1 MADNKK
7 LTGGRWLA
15 LAVAVL
21 ALGGGGWW
29 WWSKSQ
35 TEAGADKAGA
45 DGKTVAAAGQA
56 GPGAG
61 GPGGGRRNLPVPAV
75 IDQVRAGDVP
85 VIVTAIGTVTA
96 RATAAARPRVDGLL
110 QSVSF
115 REGQVVRAGDVI
127 AQIDPLPFQAALQQ
141 AQGQLAK
148 DQAQLDSAKLDLA
161 RYQKLLEQDSIARQ
175 QVEAQAALVKQL
187 EGTLQADRAQV
198 ATAQLNLGYTQ
209 VKAPISGRTGLRQVD
224 AGNMVRASDT
234 NGIVI
239 ITEVQ
244 PITAVFAV
252 PQEVLPSVLTRLNVK
267 TAEERLKVLAIDRDG
282 RTVLDA
288 GELLAVDNQIDAAT
302 GTVKLKA
309 VFPNKSNRLFP
320 NQFVNTKLE
329 LEQLEGALTVPQS
342 AVQRGA
348 PGTFVYV
355 VTPEKTA
362 SLRKVQL
369 GVVSGDRVV
378 ITSGLKDGEAIVI
391 DGADKLRDGA
401 PVTTVQAPPP
411 ERRRQRGEGK
421 QGDGKGV
428 APAAG
433 ATAVTPAAPGAA
445 AAAAGGDAP
454 KKSWADFSDSEK
466 AERRKQREAAGGAP
480 GAAPAT
486 TPAASAG
493 TSSATAGNAP
503 RKAWA
508 DLSDADKAERRKQ
521 REATGGAGKP

>member
-1 MADNKK
+1 M
-7 LTGGRWLA
+7 
-15 LAVAVL
+15 AVL
-21 ALGGGGWW
+21 AGGGW

-35 TEAGADKAGA
+35 VDAGADKAGA
-45 DGKTVAAAGQA
+45 DGKAAAAPGQA
-56 GPGAG
+56 GPGGA
-61 GPGGGRRNLPVPAV
+61 GGRRNMPVPAV

-96 RATAAARPRVDGLL
+96 RSTAAARARVDGLL

-115 REGQVVRAGDVI
+115 REGQLVRAGDVI

-148 DQAQLDSAKLDLA
+148 DQAQLDSAKLDLV

-175 QVEAQAALVKQL
+175 QVDAQAALVKQL

-198 ATAQLNLGYTQ
+198 ATAQLNVGYTQ
-209 VKAPISGRTGLRQVD
+209 VKAPITGRTGLRQVD

-252 PQEVLPSVLTRLNVK
+252 PQEVLPSVLARLNAK
-267 TAEERLKVLAIDRDG
+267 TAEDRLKVQAIDRDG
-282 RTVLDA
+282 RTVLDT

-309 VFPNKSNRLFP
+309 VFPNKASRLFP
-320 NQFVNTKLE
+320 NQFVNAKLE
-329 LEQLEGALTVPQS
+329 LEQLDGALTVPQS

-348 PGTFVYV
+348 PGTYVYV

-369 GVVSGDRVV
+369 GVTSGDRVV
-378 ITSGLKDGEAIVI
+378 VTSGLKEGEAIVI

-401 PVTTVQAPPP
+401 TVTTVQAPPP
-411 ERRRQRGEGK
+411 VRTRQRGDGK
-421 QGDGKGV
+421 QSDSKGSV
-428 APAAG
+428 PATSAATSSPAASSAG
-433 ATAVTPAAPGAA
+433 PAA
-445 AAAAGGDAP
+445 AASGDAP
-454 KKSWADFSDSEK
+454 KKSWADLSDVEKAERRKQREATGGAPGNTPPAAAPASAGATGDAPRKAWADLSDAEK

-480 GAAPAT
+480 GA
-486 TPAASAG
+486 
-493 TSSATAGNAP
+493 
-503 RKAWA
+503 
-508 DLSDADKAERRKQ
+508 
-521 REATGGAGKP
+521 GKP

>member
-7 LTGGRWLA
+7 MTGGRWLGLAA
-15 LAVAVL
+15 LVAVL
-21 ALGGGGWW
+21 AGGGW

-35 TEAGADKAGA
+35 VDAGADKAGA
-45 DGKTVAAAGQA
+45 DGKAAAAPGQA
-56 GPGAG
+56 GPGGA
-61 GPGGGRRNLPVPAV
+61 GGRRNMPVPAV

-85 VIVTAIGTVTA
+85 VVVTAIGTVTA
-96 RATAAARPRVDGLL
+96 RSTAAARARVDGLL

-115 REGQVVRAGDVI
+115 REGQFVRAGDVI
-127 AQIDPLPFQAALQQ
+127 AQIDPLPFQATLQQ
-141 AQGQLAK
+141 ALGQLAK
-148 DQAQLDSAKLDLA
+148 DQAQLDSAKLDLV

-175 QVEAQAALVKQL
+175 QVDAQAALVKQL

-198 ATAQLNLGYTQ
+198 ATAQLNVGYTQ
-209 VKAPISGRTGLRQVD
+209 VKAPITGRTGLRQVD

-252 PQEVLPSVLTRLNVK
+252 PQEVLPSVLARLNAK
-267 TAEERLKVLAIDRDG
+267 TAEDRLKVQAIDRDG
-282 RTVLDA
+282 RTVLDT

-309 VFPNKSNRLFP
+309 VFPNKASRLFP
-320 NQFVNTKLE
+320 NQFVNAKLE
-329 LEQLEGALTVPQS
+329 LEQLDGALTVPQS

-348 PGTFVYV
+348 PGTYVYV

-369 GVVSGDRVV
+369 GVTSGDRVV
-378 ITSGLKDGEAIVI
+378 VTSGLKEGEAIVI

-401 PVTTVQAPPP
+401 TVTTVQAPPP
-411 ERRRQRGEGK
+411 VRTRQRGDGK
-421 QGDGKGV
+421 QGDGKGSAPATSAATS
-428 APAAG
+428 APAASSAG
-433 ATAVTPAAPGAA
+433 PAA
-445 AAAAGGDAP
+445 AASGDAP
-454 KKSWADFSDSEK
+454 KKSWADLSDVEKAERRKQREATGGAPGNTPPAAAPASAGATGDAPRKAWADLSDAEK

-480 GAAPAT
+480 GA
-486 TPAASAG
+486 
-493 TSSATAGNAP
+493 
-503 RKAWA
+503 
-508 DLSDADKAERRKQ
+508 
-521 REATGGAGKP
+521 GKP

>member
-7 LTGGRWLA
+7 MTGGRWLGLAA
-15 LAVAVL
+15 LVAVL
-21 ALGGGGWW
+21 AGGGW

-35 TEAGADKAGA
+35 VDTGADKAGA
-45 DGKTVAAAGQA
+45 DGKAAAAPGQA
-56 GPGAG
+56 GPGGA
-61 GPGGGRRNLPVPAV
+61 GGRRNMPVPAV

-96 RATAAARPRVDGLL
+96 RSTAAARARVDGLL

-115 REGQVVRAGDVI
+115 REGQLVRAGDVI
-127 AQIDPLPFQAALQQ
+127 AQIDALPYQAALQQ
-141 AQGQLAK
+141 ALGQLAK
-148 DQAQLDSAKLDLA
+148 DQAQLDSAKLDLV

-175 QVEAQAALVKQL
+175 QVDAQAALVKQL

-198 ATAQLNLGYTQ
+198 ATAQLNVGYTQ
-209 VKAPISGRTGLRQVD
+209 VKAPITGRTGLRQVD

-252 PQEVLPSVLTRLNVK
+252 PQEVLPSVLARLNAK
-267 TAEERLKVLAIDRDG
+267 TAEDRLKVQAIDRDG
-282 RTVLDA
+282 RTVLDT

-309 VFPNKSNRLFP
+309 VFPNKASRLFP
-320 NQFVNTKLE
+320 NQFVNAKLE
-329 LEQLEGALTVPQS
+329 LEQLDGALTVPQS

-348 PGTFVYV
+348 PGTYVYV

-369 GVVSGDRVV
+369 GVTSGDRVV
-378 ITSGLKDGEAIVI
+378 VTSGLKEGEAIVI

-401 PVTTVQAPPP
+401 TVTTVQAPPP
-411 ERRRQRGEGK
+411 VRTRQRGDGK
-421 QGDGKGV
+421 QSDGKGSAPATSAATS
-428 APAAG
+428 APAASSAG
-433 ATAVTPAAPGAA
+433 PAA
-445 AAAAGGDAP
+445 AASGDAP
-454 KKSWADFSDSEK
+454 KKSWAALSDVEKAERRKQREATGGAPGNTPPAAAPASAGATGDAPRKAWADLSDAEK

-480 GAAPAT
+480 GA
-486 TPAASAG
+486 
-493 TSSATAGNAP
+493 
-503 RKAWA
+503 
-508 DLSDADKAERRKQ
+508 
-521 REATGGAGKP
+521 GKP